1 MFFTLVETGSALK
14 PWRLWKNEKM
24 TLWVVEA
31 TTESS
36 EKMKSKRAVRWHD
49 LDKGNMDRSKN
60 RFCSASILKR
70 RVVKQMSIFLVQP
83 GNTWQWRQKPWTTK
97 KKEARK
103 KPRNCTRLHEIRKL
117 GANLFLTIIYLQISR
132 IFRTCWVTHLKF
144 IEWVEKIERTKRT
157 KLVPTILEQ
166 NWWKSCWNHSTE
178 TILSVQNPAWK
189 SKEWPPSD
197 HFLAILFEANVT

>member
-97 KKEARK
+97 KMRPGKTAKLHKVARNQK
-103 KPRNCTRLHEIRKL
+103 TWRKSFLNNHLSPNFKNFQEMLDYTPEVHRMSGKDRARESARNW
-117 GANLFLTIIYLQISR
+117 FLQSSNKTDG
-132 IFRTCWVTHLKF
+132 KAA
-144 IEWVEKIERTKRT
+144 
-157 KLVPTILEQ
+157 
-166 NWWKSCWNHSTE
+166 E
-178 TILSVQNPAWK
+178 TILLKP
-189 SKEWPPSD
+189 
-197 HFLAILFEANVT
+197 F